1 MVQSQDVTRYTLLV
15 MLTVLLIGGCI
26 WVLRP
31 FIGAILW
38 GGVIVI
44 STWPIFERLERAL
57 GGRRTLAVS
66 IMTVL
71 ILLVVMLPILAA
83 IGTLVSESGTAVD
96 WVKGFMHDGLG
107 AAPAWFSR
115 VPWIGAK
122 LVEYWNDVNEAGTQG
137 LMERAEPY
145 TSDAVHWLLRGA
157 GTMGMLIFHLMLT
170 AAIAAVF
177 YGNGPAAA
185 RKLTQVAW
193 RIGHERGKGAIV
205 LAAQAVRGVALGI
218 VVTSLVQSALAGIG
232 MLVCGVPHFGL
243 YTALIFVLCVA
254 QIGPFPVLVPVVV
267 WLYWQDHHIAGT
279 VMLVWSLLVGLLD
292 NFLRPMLIRRGVD
305 LPLLLILPGVI
316 GGLLSLGIIGLFI
329 GPVVLAVTY
338 ILMEAWIGDEKLPK
352 ALAEPAPSVQEQA
365 GKA

>member
-1 MVQSQDVTRYTLLV
+1 VVQTQDVTRTTLLV
-15 MLTVLLIGGCI
+15 ILTVLLIGGCI

-44 STWPIFERLERAL
+44 STWPIFLRLEQAL
-57 GGRRTLAVS
+57 KGRRSLAVS
-66 IMTVL
+66 IMTML

-83 IGTLVSESGTAVD
+83 IGTLVAESGTVVE
-96 WVKGFMHDGLG
+96 WVKGFIQDGLG
-107 AAPAWFSR
+107 PAPTWFDR
-115 VPWIGAK
+115 IPWAGAK
-122 LVEYWNDVNEAGTQG
+122 LTEYWQDLSQAGTQG
-137 LMERAEPY
+137 LVERAEPY
-145 TSDAVHWLLRGA
+145 TSDAVHWLLRGV
-157 GTMGMLIFHLMLT
+157 GTMGVLIFHLLLT

-177 YGNGPAAA
+177 YSNGPAAA

-193 RIGHERGKGAIV
+193 RIGHDRGKAAIV

-218 VVTSLVQSALAGIG
+218 VVTSLVQSILAGIG
-232 MLVCGVPHFGL
+232 MLICGVPHAGL
-243 YTALIFVLCVA
+243 FTALVFVLCVA
-254 QIGPFPVLVPVVV
+254 QIGPFPVLVPIVG

-279 VMLVWSLLVGLLD
+279 VMLVWSLLVGLID
-292 NFLRPMLIRRGVD
+292 NFLRPALIRRGVD

-338 ILMEAWIGDEKLPK
+338 ILMEAWIGDETLPK
-352 ALAEPAPSVQEQA
+352 TLVEPAPLVKEQPGQA
-365 GKA
+365 